1 MAAESR
7 TKRAF
12 RIGVYIAV
20 VVSVGLGLALAVSR
34 PGEWLENGTFD
45 VRTRWTAKPEQAD
58 PRIVIIDVDNASL
71 SGLQEKLGRWPWT
84 RRVWTETVRYV
95 SRGNPSAILLDM
107 VLAGP
112 ENDAVDSELASVL
125 RSSGKVTMGFSFA
138 ATEMDREPQA
148 DPDAE
153 YLKTQA
159 RPSGF
164 GEPLENSEDKYEPHS
179 PLEKLARGAAGL
191 GSINTSA
198 DVGGVIRREPLQF
211 FYRGLLYPSLGLRT
225 VQIAAPS
232 EKLLWHKREGLFDS
246 SYVERA
252 GKRIPL
258 DDRGRMLLLWHGDA
272 LHSYR
277 RLPLW
282 QVICSIYP
290 DQCPKEVQRY
300 PASYFQDKIV
310 LVGASAAGSYE
321 ARPTPFDPQAPGV
334 MGHATTIDNL
344 LHGDAL
350 RPAHWWV
357 LGLCV
362 IGMATLGGLLQ
373 YRLQSIAVGL
383 PVALAAI
390 VLYSG
395 IALLMFRGAHYV
407 LPVIAP
413 CAALVLAHS
422 GSTVAR
428 YVTTGRE
435 LRRTRGML
443 ERYIAP
449 QLVSYVMANLD
460 NIRFGG
466 DKRELTI
473 LISDVRNFTT
483 MTEKS
488 DPMELISLLDDYL
501 AAMTEIIFK
510 YNGIVDKFIGDGI
523 LAYWGAFTSEE
534 NHAQQAAQAALEMI
548 ERLKALNAQWAANGK
563 GGPISIGIGIN
574 TGCVIFGNIGRGR
587 KIEFTVI
594 GDPVNLAS
602 RLEGLNKEF
611 HTSIIVSE
619 STKQRLGDTAQ
630 VRPLGGVKVKG
641 KTIETAVFELQGW
654 NNAPPGALAVET
666 KREVK
671 SPSCGTSK
679 DQVQESNA

>member
-7 TKRAF
+7 TQHAF
-12 RIGVYIAV
+12 RTGVYVAMLVSIAA
-20 VVSVGLGLALAVSR
+20 GLALAVSR

-45 VRTRWTAKPEQAD
+45 VRTRWTAKPQQAD
-58 PRIVIIDVDNASL
+58 PQIVIIDVDNASL

-95 SRGNPSAILLDM
+95 SRGNPRAILLDM

-112 ENDAVDSELASVL
+112 ESDAVDSELASVL
-125 RSSGKVTMGFSFA
+125 EASRKVAIGFSFA
-138 ATEMDREPQA
+138 ATEMNREPQA

-159 RPSGF
+159 NNTGF
-164 GEPLENSEDKYEPHS
+164 GEPLEDEQDKYEPHT
-179 PLEKLARGAAGL
+179 PLATVARGAAGL

-225 VQIAAPS
+225 VQIAAPGES
-232 EKLLWHKREGLFDS
+232 LAWHKRQGLFDS
-246 SYVERA
+246 SYIERA
-252 GKRIPL
+252 DKRIPL

-290 DQCPKEVQRY
+290 DQCPKEVERY
-300 PASYFQDKIV
+300 PTTFFQDKIV

-321 ARPTPFDPQAPGV
+321 ARPTPFDPQAPGF

-357 LGLCV
+357 LVLCV
-362 IGMATLGGLLQ
+362 IGMAVLGGLLQ
-373 YRLQSIAVGL
+373 YRVQSIAIGL
-383 PVALAAI
+383 PVAFLAIA
-390 VLYSG
+390 LYSG
-395 IALLMFRGAHYV
+395 AALLIFRGAHYV

-413 CAALVLAHS
+413 CAAIVLAHS
-422 GSTVAR
+422 GSTIAR

-443 ERYIAP
+443 ERYVAP

-523 LAYWGAFTSEE
+523 LAYWGAFTPGH
-534 NHAQQAAQAALEMI
+534 NHAQEAAQAALEMI
-548 ERLKALNAQWAANGK
+548 ERLKELNQQWSPSGK

-574 TGCVIFGNIGRGR
+574 TGCVIFGNIGRGK

-619 STKQRLGDTAQ
+619 TTKNMLGKSAR
-630 VRPLGGVKVKG
+630 VRALGGVRVKG
-641 KTIETAVFELQGW
+641 KTIETAVFELEGW
-654 NNAPPGALAVET
+654 NPAGQTAAEVET
-666 KREVK
+666 KPKVESTTCK
-671 SPSCGTSK
+671 PSK